1 VSRVHDSIKISQVL
15 ENARFVFRV
24 MAITNKDVEL
34 VWDKPLHSDSPIEY
48 YEVRWFPKTELD
60 TLNNMT
66 LSTKDLK
73 AHISDLLENTE
84 YGFQVRCKTLNG
96 YGTYSNIVYAQT
108 LQNVSLG
115 NGFLSISRF
124 EIVTYNLFNFSA

>member
-1 VSRVHDSIKISQVL
+1 
-15 ENARFVFRV
+15 
-24 MAITNKDVEL
+24 
-34 VWDKPLHSDSPIEY
+34 LHSDSPIEY

-73 AHISDLLENTE
+73 AHIGDLIENTE

-115 NGFLSISRF
+115 KVHNFVKIYGKLYNIYFFYYHSSRRLKF
-124 EIVTYNLFNFSA
+124 NTKNSCFCCIVYCFDGGWNYCVCAVL